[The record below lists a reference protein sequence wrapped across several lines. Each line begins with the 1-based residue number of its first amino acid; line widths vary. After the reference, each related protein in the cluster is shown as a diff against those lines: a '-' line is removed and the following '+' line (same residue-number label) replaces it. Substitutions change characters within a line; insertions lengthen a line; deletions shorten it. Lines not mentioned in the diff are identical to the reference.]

1 MSERKR
7 ISTIGLTGLLGDVRR
22 QNNFV
27 LTIEEI
33 TENTNLDLIVQ
44 QAFLPKVSIAPI
56 ELRHGNEAIKLAGAV
71 SWEGGTIT
79 ILDVISN
86 KELEAIN
93 NWFDLIYNYE
103 TGQIGFADKYKK
115 TGYITEYAADG
126 QYKRK
131 WELIG
136 MWISDLDPGQLNAT
150 SAEGKEISF
159 TIQIDPSPTRPVEY
173 GDEYKTANNEKREL
187 ELNRR

>member
-93 NWFDLIYNYE
+93 NWFDLIYNYK

-131 WELIG
+131 WELNG
-136 MWISDLDPGQLNAT
+136 MWIGELDPGQLNAT

-159 TIQIDPSPTRPVEY
+159 TIHIDPSPTRPVEY